1 MTVSTINADTV
12 AGPDLAQLWKTRRDR
27 ERFQWS
33 SLALMTPAFGL
44 LAVLFL
50 VPMGYA
56 VYLGLTNLTLVGPD
70 SVKWGFTG
78 TANLIRLHQDTTFW
92 TSLWVTAGFIGG
104 SIVGVVVAGYW
115 LASLL
120 MRARP
125 WMRVVVGGI
134 VVVSWMMPAVTAG
147 MTWYATTTQ
156 GGALGTLTGLHGT
169 NFLDNW
175 PLIVVTMANVWSMT
189 GFSMLVMGAAL
200 RNVPSEAIEAA
211 IVENASAWQRFR
223 MIVLPLLRPTM
234 IAVVLLTA
242 LLSLANFGLIY
253 IMTQG
258 GPGNATN
265 ILPLYSYQQAFSF
278 NNLAYG
284 ALIGNVMVVIATV
297 FGIFYVRVAAPKS

>member
-1 MTVSTINADTV
+1 VTVSTINADAV

-44 LAVLFL
+44 LAILFL

-78 TANLIRLHQDTTFW
+78 MANLIRLHQDTTFW

>member
-1 MTVSTINADTV
+1 VTVSTVSGTV
-12 AGPDLAQLWKTRRDR
+12 TGPSASELWKTRKDKT
-27 ERFQWS
+27 RFQWS
-33 SLALMTPAFGL
+33 SLALLTPAFGL

-56 VYLGLTNLTLVGPD
+56 VYLGLTNLTLVGPTA
-70 SVKWGFTG
+70 VKWGFTG
-78 TANLIRLHQDTTFW
+78 TQNLVRLKTDTTFW
-92 TSLWVTAGFIGG
+92 SSLGVTGIFIAG
-104 SIVGVVVAGYW
+104 SIAGVVVAGYV

-125 WMRVVVGGI
+125 WMRIIVGGI
-134 VVVSWMMPAVTAG
+134 VVIAWMMPAVTAG
-147 MTWYATTTQ
+147 MTWYASTTQ
-156 GGALGTLTGLHGT
+156 GGAFSVLTGLKNT
-169 NFLDNW
+169 NFLDND
-175 PLIVVTMANVWSMT
+175 PLFIVTLASVWSMT

-211 IVENASAWQRFR
+211 IVENASTWQRFR
-223 MIVLPLLRPTM
+223 MIVLPLLRPTI

-242 LLSLANFGLIY
+242 LLSLANFSLIY

-265 ILPLYSYQQAFSF
+265 ILPLYSYQQAFSY

-284 ALIGNVMVVIATV
+284 ALIGNVMVLLATI
-297 FGIFYVRVAAPKS
+297 FGVLYVRIAAKRS

>member
-1 MTVSTINADTV
+1 VTVSTIGADTV
-12 AGPDLAQLWKTRRDR
+12 AGPDLAHLWKTRRDR

-44 LAVLFL
+44 LAILFL
-50 VPMGYA
+50 LPMGYA
-56 VYLGLTNLTLVGPD
+56 VYLGFTNLTLVGPD
-70 SVKWGFTG
+70 SVTWGWTG
-78 TANLIRLHQDTTFW
+78 LENLTRLHQDTSFW
-92 TSLWVTAGFIGG
+92 QSLWVTGGFIGG

-120 MRARP
+120 MRARS
-125 WMRVVVGGI
+125 WMRIVVGGI

-156 GGALGTLTGLHGT
+156 GGALGTLTGLHNT
-169 NFLDNW
+169 NFLYNW
-175 PLIVVTMANVWSMT
+175 PLIVVTLANIWSMT

-200 RNVPSEAIEAA
+200 RNIPSEAIEAA
-211 IVENASAWQRFR
+211 RVENASDWQRFR

-258 GPGNATN
+258 GPNGTTN
-265 ILPLYSYQQAFSF
+265 ILPLYSYQQAFSY

-284 ALIGNVMVVIATV
+284 ALIGNVMILIATV
-297 FGIFYVRVAAPKS
+297 FGVMYVRVARPRP